1 MGDDG
6 NDVLNGGLGAD
17 TLIGGAGNDVY
28 YLDSAEDSITENA
41 DQGTDSVFS
50 TVTYTLA
57 DNLEHLTLQGTIDLD
72 GTGNALNNNITGNSG
87 NNILIGGEGNDNLK
101 AGLGADTLIGGAGN
115 DTLYL
120 GADSAID
127 TVLYNFGD
135 GSDSIYQFNRT
146 DGDKIGFTNINNIDV
161 IVFGT
166 TTSFRL
172 SDGIGNNPGFG
183 TGKVLV
189 NLIGVSGLTG
199 NNIGLNLAA
208 DNTANFLFA

>member
-1 MGDDG
+1 M
-6 NDVLNGGLGAD
+6 NRQHHK
-17 TLIGGAGNDVY
+17 Y
-28 YLDSAEDSITENA
+28 
-41 DQGTDSVFS
+41 
-50 TVTYTLA
+50 
-57 DNLEHLTLQGTIDLD
+57 
-72 GTGNALNNNITGNSG
+72 
-87 NNILIGGEGNDNLK
+87 
-101 AGLGADTLIGGAGN
+101 
-115 DTLYL
+115 
-120 GADSAID
+120 ID

-208 DNTANFLFA
+208 NNTANFLFA